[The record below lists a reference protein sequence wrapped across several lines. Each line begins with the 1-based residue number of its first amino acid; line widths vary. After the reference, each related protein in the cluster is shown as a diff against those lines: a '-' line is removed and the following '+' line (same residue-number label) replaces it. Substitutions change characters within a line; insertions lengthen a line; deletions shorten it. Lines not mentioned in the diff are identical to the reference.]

1 MKNKKIGLLL
11 IPLLLMI
18 CILAG
23 CGAVINT
30 ELNITKDFAG
40 QRKIDVI
47 INNDD
52 LKSYVTGGIN
62 ALKKAAD
69 SKLPSEMS
77 CALSEVDD
85 GSCLTF
91 TIDFKSIDD
100 YREKV
105 AAVIDAGS
113 NKELTPEIEYEN
125 LDTIFK
131 KGVKLNENFT
141 SFDLL
146 QWYFDAVKEANI
158 ITNSSTS
165 DWYEIKDNKIVLDSV
180 EYDSYS
186 KLSVNK
192 QELCCLDSIYVNTI
206 LNIDGTFS
214 REFRFLASD
223 TTVEEL
229 SEKGCNLS
237 SYISNLASEDDT
249 YSESTDKATN
259 EYIITVK
266 ADDTKQLVEKTN
278 KILQTSNEFSLDIE
292 SNSEKVG
299 NANVTIEEKLDGS
312 FYLDYSSSDPLH
324 STIVP
329 YDNNCKLIKCD
340 NAEVLAND
348 GKLGYTPSPAMKY
361 CFDLDWKI
369 SFASVE
375 IITDISSNDKA
386 VVDFVFTSEET
397 LQEDLKE
404 SAVEALKASCGEYG
418 EFSENGDIATVSFT
432 GSIDEL
438 NNKISSF
445 IRSNDTAATEEKT
458 YFEIS
463 FSKSE
468 TTSNF
473 TNAYSGKIT
482 YDLSPIIGN
491 TRITFNDVD
500 GIFTDYYY
508 QGYFATDDDGNKI
521 INSIGEVSFTLVK
534 FSFLIAALFIIS
546 CIVLIVGI
554 ILLVV
559 KRKELLNIISNI
571 KNKKKSTV
579 IIENN
584 NIPTVNVASVNIE
597 NIVDSTESETE
608 EELI

>member
-62 ALKKAAD
+62 ALKKVAD

-77 CALSEVDD
+77 CALSEVDE

-192 QELCCLDSIYVNTI
+192 QDLCCLDSIYVNTI

-249 YSESTDKATN
+249 YSENTDKATN
-259 EYIITVK
+259 EYIITVE

-375 IITDISSNDKA
+375 IITDISSNDKTA
-386 VVDFVFTSEET
+386 VDFVFTSEET

-418 EFSENGDIATVSFT
+418 EFNENGDIATVSFT

-508 QGYFATDDDGNKI
+508 QGYFATDDDGNNI

-584 NIPTVNVASVNIE
+584 NSPTVNVASVNIE
-597 NIVDSTESETE
+597 NTVNSTESETE

>member
-62 ALKKAAD
+62 ALKKVAD

-77 CALSEVDD
+77 CALSEVDE

-192 QELCCLDSIYVNTI
+192 QDLCCLDSIYVNTI

-249 YSESTDKATN
+249 YSENTDKATN
-259 EYIITVK
+259 EYIITVE

-386 VVDFVFTSEET
+386 AVDFVFTSEET

-418 EFSENGDIATVSFT
+418 EFNENGDIATVSFT

-508 QGYFATDDDGNKI
+508 QGYFATDDDGNNI

-584 NIPTVNVASVNIE
+584 NSPTVNVASVNIE
-597 NIVDSTESETE
+597 NTVNSTESETE

>member
-62 ALKKAAD
+62 ALKKVAD

-77 CALSEVDD
+77 CALSEVDE

-100 YREKV
+100 YRKKV

-192 QELCCLDSIYVNTI
+192 QDLCCLDSIYVNTI

-249 YSESTDKATN
+249 YSENTDKATN
-259 EYIITVK
+259 EYIITVE

-375 IITDISSNDKA
+375 IITDISSNDKTA
-386 VVDFVFTSEET
+386 VDFVFTSEET

-418 EFSENGDIATVSFT
+418 EFNENGDIATVSFT

-508 QGYFATDDDGNKI
+508 QGYFSTDDDGNNI

-584 NIPTVNVASVNIE
+584 NSPTVNVASVNIE
-597 NIVDSTESETE
+597 NTVNSTESETE

>member
-62 ALKKAAD
+62 ALKKVAD

-77 CALSEVDD
+77 CALSEVDE

-100 YREKV
+100 YRKKV

-180 EYDSYS
+180 EYNSYS

-192 QELCCLDSIYVNTI
+192 QDLCCLDSIYVNTI

-249 YSESTDKATN
+249 YSENTDKATN
-259 EYIITVK
+259 EYIITVE

-312 FYLDYSSSDPLH
+312 FYLDYNSSDPLH

-386 VVDFVFTSEET
+386 AVDFVFTSEET

-418 EFSENGDIATVSFT
+418 EFNENGDIATVSFT

-482 YDLSPIIGN
+482 YDLSLIIGN

-508 QGYFATDDDGNKI
+508 QGYFATDDDGNNI

-584 NIPTVNVASVNIE
+584 NSPTVNVASVNIE
-597 NIVDSTESETE
+597 NTVNSTESETE

>member
-62 ALKKAAD
+62 ALKKVAD

-77 CALSEVDD
+77 CALSEVDE

-192 QELCCLDSIYVNTI
+192 QDLCCLDSIYVNTI

-249 YSESTDKATN
+249 YSENTDKATN
-259 EYIITVK
+259 EYIITVE

-375 IITDISSNDKA
+375 IITDISSNDKTA
-386 VVDFVFTSEET
+386 VDFVFTSEET

-418 EFSENGDIATVSFT
+418 EFNENGDIATVSFT

-508 QGYFATDDDGNKI
+508 QGYFSTDDDGNNI

-584 NIPTVNVASVNIE
+584 NSPTVNVASVNIE
-597 NIVDSTESETE
+597 NTVNSTESETE

>member
-62 ALKKAAD
+62 ALKKVAD

-77 CALSEVDD
+77 CALSEVDE

-192 QELCCLDSIYVNTI
+192 QDLCCLDSIYVNTI

-249 YSESTDKATN
+249 YSENTDKATN
-259 EYIITVK
+259 EYIITVE

-312 FYLDYSSSDPLH
+312 FYLDYNSSDPLH

-386 VVDFVFTSEET
+386 AVDFVFTSEET

-418 EFSENGDIATVSFT
+418 EFNENGDIATVSFT

-508 QGYFATDDDGNKI
+508 QGYFATDDDGNNI

-584 NIPTVNVASVNIE
+584 NSPTVNVASVNIE
-597 NIVDSTESETE
+597 NTVNSTESETE